1 VDSQLKVSAP
11 DSGQP
16 PLMKSMLSTTSDFFP
31 MFEVPFRFGHPWSAR
46 DGKDRA
52 HVAVISAR
60 LNDELFG
67 GANSVGRTLRLR
79 NTDVRI
85 VGVLRHWRPAPIF
98 YTVAGGRFADG
109 DTSDYYGRTED
120 VFVPFHTG
128 LKINDGNFYQFNCWE
143 VPKHPGHLENAP
155 CNWVRLWVQLD
166 SPSRV
171 ASYRHFLKNYAIQ
184 QKQLGR
190 FTQTDTRLM
199 DLMQWLDYNQI
210 VPSDVKM
217 QTILAF
223 AFLAICLMNT
233 VGLLLAKFLR
243 RSGEIGLRRAV
254 GASRTDVFAQ
264 CLAEAGV
271 IGFLGGV
278 GGWVL
283 TLLGLW
289 LVRRQPV
296 AYAGMAHLDVSMFV
310 LTFVLAVTVS
320 VSAGVLPA
328 LRASRIAPALQL
340 KTL

>member
-1 VDSQLKVSAP
+1 
-11 DSGQP
+11 
-16 PLMKSMLSTTSDFFP
+16 
-31 MFEVPFRFGHPWSAR
+31 
-46 DGKDRA
+46 
-52 HVAVISAR
+52 
-60 LNDELFG
+60 
-67 GANSVGRTLRLR
+67 
-79 NTDVRI
+79 
-85 VGVLRHWRPAPIF
+85 
-98 YTVAGGRFADG
+98 
-109 DTSDYYGRTED
+109 
-120 VFVPFHTG
+120 
-128 LKINDGNFYQFNCWE
+128 
-143 VPKHPGHLENAP
+143 
-155 CNWVRLWVQLD
+155 
-166 SPSRV
+166 
-171 ASYRHFLKNYAIQ
+171 
-184 QKQLGR
+184 
-190 FTQTDTRLM
+190 M

-278 GGWVL
+278 SGWVL

-310 LTFVLAVTVS
+310 
-320 VSAGVLPA
+320 
-328 LRASRIAPALQL
+328 
-340 KTL
+340 